1 MNWYDDIKYDIP
13 ESLDCVKKEIMS
25 KVPLIERKKQLHKR
39 LLDASRFFSNPGLSS
54 EQIMQG
60 NKLLIEIVS
69 ELIALDDEVMNKDI
83 NITGAL
89 EARIID
95 LNIKARVSHSVNDLE
110 EPIDGTTVAF
120 YNAEPGEGSVQIG
133 LEDAWYFK
141 TIKKLFNINSN
152 NIEIL

>member
-120 YNAEPGEGSVQIG
+120 YNTEPGEGSVQIG

>member
-25 KVPLIERKKQLHKR
+25 KIPLIEKKKQLHKR

-83 NITGAL
+83 NIAGAL
-89 EARIID
+89 EARVID

-120 YNAEPGEGSVQIG
+120 YNAEPGEESVQIG

-141 TIKKLFNINSN
+141 TIKRLFNINPN

>member
-25 KVPLIERKKQLHKR
+25 KAPLIEKKKQLHKR

-54 EQIMQG
+54 EQIVQG

-83 NITGAL
+83 NIVGAL
-89 EARIID
+89 ESRTID
-95 LNIKARVSHSVNDLE
+95 LNVRAKVDSTINDLE
-110 EPIDGTTVAF
+110 EPIDGNNVLF
-120 YNAEPGEGSVQIG
+120 YNTEPGEGSVQIG
-133 LEDAWYFK
+133 LDDVWYFK
-141 TIKKLFNINSN
+141 SIKRLFNINPN